1 MSDWR
6 KRGCLRANSVFFRY
20 VQPQLEKQ
28 AHMIYIWDI
37 DKTYLD
43 THFESLRGLIKT
55 IREKAFQKKNIP
67 GTHVLLKSLMAIYE
81 REDAFPIYFVSASPP
96 QLEKKI
102 RIKLELDG
110 IKPYGA
116 YFKESL
122 KDLNPKYFRRLNRQ
136 VGYKLQSL
144 LDLRTRLKDSVN
156 QILWG
161 DDSESD
167 AVVYSLYSDIC
178 AKRLT
183 ESEIRKVLDNLDV
196 EAFQIDIILELQK
209 KILKEDPVKK
219 IYINLINDTDPDYY
233 LKFGRR
239 MLPTSNTLQLALD
252 LYQDK
257 RINKN
262 QLIQVAQDM
271 MSNYGFIQDEMS
283 QTFDDFI
290 ERGVLERET
299 VITAYNILMES
310 EIFPPYYKHYPLS
323 DSYTVPQ
330 SETKGWIPDYI
341 DYFNDFR

>member
-6 KRGCLRANSVFFRY
+6 KRGRFSGNSVFFRY
-20 VQPQLEKQ
+20 VHPQLEKQ
-28 AHMIYIWDI
+28 SDIIYIWDI

-43 THFESLRGLIKT
+43 THFESLRGLINT
-55 IREKAFQKKNIP
+55 IREKAFQKRNVP
-67 GTHVLLKSLMAIYE
+67 GTRVLLSALLARHQE
-81 REDAFPIYFVSASPP
+81 EEAFPVYFVSASPP

-102 RIKLELDG
+102 HTKLELDG

-122 KDLNPKYFRRLNRQ
+122 KDLKPKSFRRLNRQ

-144 LDLRTRLKDSVN
+144 LDLRMRLNDSVE

-167 AVVYSLYSDIC
+167 AIIYSLYSDIC
-178 AKRLT
+178 AKRLK
-183 ESEIRKVLDNLDV
+183 ESEIRKILDNLNV
-196 EAFQIDIILELQK
+196 EAFQVDIILELQK
-209 KILKEDPVKK
+209 KIPIEDPVKK

-233 LKFGRR
+233 LKYGRR

-257 RINKN
+257 RINKT

-271 MSNYGFIQDEMS
+271 MTNYGFIQDEMS
-283 QTFDDFI
+283 QSFDDFI
-290 ERGVLERET
+290 ERRVLEKEIIVET
-299 VITAYNILMES
+299 YDILMSS
-310 EIFPPYYKHYPLS
+310 EIFPSYYKHYPIPDDYIIPKPNL
-323 DSYTVPQ
+323 
-330 SETKGWIPDYI
+330 KGWIPDYI